1 MGFEKEINSLLK
13 KLELRK
19 GRGVKIARGKKKSP
33 LATRLEREI
42 RKLECSVNYDC
53 APLSVREGGGA
64 VESVLPP
71 FEGVVLSAIAF
82 PFRESP
88 VVFLFLWAYSQSEVV
103 PAKSKEKG
111 KEREVR
117 DDGEGD
123 TRAGFKRVREKTCG
137 APAKVDVKY
146 KVGEGS
152 CSKQA
157 QSSGTVSGAATEMD
171 GSTGDRSSA
180 RGKSPCS
187 GLGGNLPLGR
197 KVEEESRRGI
207 CLVSTLGSLR
217 PTINFSEITDEALL
231 EEASRY
237 SDQTHSPFLSLGK
250 RDISLFS
257 TPSGWDGEGAV
268 MVRVS
273 DRGTASDDG
282 GGAVMDP
289 LRVILADGREEV
301 VSNLVGRGSGNTEE
315 LSVGALERASQEDEE
330 ERGKEGDLCWQ
341 SSSLAK
347 FSRYLGMPTEG
358 FEGEILF
365 LLKRMKERKLQ
376 KGKLDGRKRRKL
388 ELSKFERELRK
399 LEWTVNYMGGG
410 GGGEGGGSMSR
421 KNKVD
426 LVCLQETKIQEMS
439 MGIVRSLGV
448 GRFLDWG
455 AVDSRGAAGGI
466 VSCEDGFI
474 WTFTGVYGPTLR
486 RKRESFWEELGAIK
500 GLWNGPWC
508 VARDFNAILRPEE
521 SSRGGSLNSIMRRF
535 AEVIEELEL
544 KDLPM
549 VGGPFTWTGGT
560 DNQSF
565 SRLDRFLVNE
575 EWDSHFGDA
584 RQFLLPRPVSDHFPI
599 LMDGGGLRRGPTPFR
614 FENMWLKAEGCKGS
628 FEAMVGGRQ
637 FQRIR
642 KFYIG

>member
-1 MGFEKEINSLLK
+1 MQVVVGSLCYALQ
-13 KLELRK
+13 LWWE
-19 GRGVKIARGKKKSP
+19 VKSG
-33 LATRLEREI
+33 L
-42 RKLECSVNYDC
+42 
-53 APLSVREGGGA
+53 
-64 VESVLPP
+64 
-71 FEGVVLSAIAF
+71 
-82 PFRESP
+82 
-88 VVFLFLWAYSQSEVV
+88 SEVV

-123 TRAGFKRVREKTCG
+123 TRAGFKKVSEKTCG

-146 KVGEGS
+146 KGREGS

-157 QSSGTVSGAATEMD
+157 QSSGTVSGTAIEMD
-171 GSTGDRSSA
+171 GSTGDRPST

-187 GLGGNLPLGR
+187 GLEEMCHWAGKVYRAGLQKRLGLR
-197 KVEEESRRGI
+197 WALQWRRRAGRGFVWFNAGI
-207 CLVSTLGSLR
+207 ASPDHQLLK
-217 PTINFSEITDEALL
+217 ITDEALL

-237 SDQTHSPFLSLGK
+237 SDQTHSPSLSLGK

-257 TPSGWDGEGAV
+257 TPSGWDGEGDV

-273 DRGTASDDG
+273 DRGTTLDDG

-301 VSNLVGRGSGNTEE
+301 VLNLVGRGSGNTEE

-330 ERGKEGDLCWQ
+330 ERGKEGELCWQ

-347 FSRYLGMPTEG
+347 FSRYLRMPTKG
-358 FEGEILF
+358 FEREILF
-365 LLKRMKERKLQ
+365 LLKRMTERKLQ

-399 LEWTVNYMGGG
+399 LEWTVNYMRGG

-466 VSCEDGFI
+466 MVIWDNRMLELVDMQKGLFSISCTFKSCEDGFI

-500 GLWNGPWC
+500 GLWNGPW
-508 VARDFNAILRPEE
+508 
-521 SSRGGSLNSIMRRF
+521 
-535 AEVIEELEL
+535 
-544 KDLPM
+544 
-549 VGGPFTWTGGT
+549 
-560 DNQSF
+560 
-565 SRLDRFLVNE
+565 
-575 EWDSHFGDA
+575 
-584 RQFLLPRPVSDHFPI
+584 
-599 LMDGGGLRRGPTPFR
+599 
-614 FENMWLKAEGCKGS
+614 
-628 FEAMVGGRQ
+628 
-637 FQRIR
+637 
-642 KFYIG
+642 